1 MVVEV
6 SNLQLERAEAEG
18 GAWAA
23 SSAAH
28 LVVRG
33 EEKAAAG
40 KEVATEGAATE
51 GAERV
56 VAAGMEVA
64 VRVEEARVAEG
75 LVAVAMVVGAMVEEA
90 MAEGGSEEV
99 VMEVAAMGVAV
110 MAPLEAGVEEVT
122 GVVATEVVG

>member
-18 GAWAA
+18 EAWAA

-56 VAAGMEVA
+56 VAAVMEVA
-64 VRVEEARVAEG
+64 VRAEVVREAVVKAAVVKAE
-75 LVAVAMVVGAMVEEA
+75 VAMAVGVRAAEE
-90 MAEGGSEEV
+90 
-99 VMEVAAMGVAV
+99 MEAV
-110 MAPLEAGVEEVT
+110 G
-122 GVVATEVVG
+122 

>member
-1 MVVEV
+1 MDEVVVEV

-56 VAAGMEVA
+56 VAAVMEVA
-64 VRVEEARVAEG
+64 VRAEVVREAAVKAAAVKAE
-75 LVAVAMVVGAMVEEA
+75 VAMA
-90 MAEGGSEEV
+90 
-99 VMEVAAMGVAV
+99 
-110 MAPLEAGVEEVT
+110 AGVRAEEEMEAA
-122 GVVATEVVG
+122 G